1 MRRLLPALA
10 LLLAAP
16 SWGQS
21 GVRLFSALDARAVEV
36 GGAVELTVEALAT
49 APTARDRDALRAAF
63 DDLDVDA
70 QVRPALRVADAG
82 GVEVRV
88 FGDVVQVR
96 RRVSLEVVDPA
107 VREVPALRIGAA
119 WRTRAQPLRAYASGA
134 AAREAGRAVVAVTAV
149 GEVGGVPFERAGS
162 AFLVGDDALVT
173 AYHVVVG
180 AGRVRVRLPD
190 GRETVTD
197 AALALDP
204 ARDVAVLHLDG
215 ARRAGLRPLALA
227 PAGAPGDVA
236 FTAGWHAGRQAPT
249 AARRFPDLVVPDGRV
264 RLSANAVRPG
274 DSGGPL
280 LDEAGRVL
288 GVVTSG
294 RSVDGDPDL
303 LAAPVCLAADARPA
317 LARSGRP
324 VPLARALSGA
334 EGGAAARVHAAIGAL
349 AVLPDRRPHLADLL
363 AAVRRAPGAPALQYL
378 AGTVLDEG
386 GADDGAADALRAAY
400 AAGFMPAGY
409 SLAHL
414 SLGAGRLREAE
425 ASFARLDGPYAA
437 LGAFG
442 RAQALV
448 AQGRFG
454 AAAAPLDAVLDSDPE
469 FAPALYLL
477 GLVRIAQGRE
487 GDARALVVRLSP
499 RAGWAEAL
507 RLPLLHPALRPVAL
521 EPLPRVPAWRPARR
535 EVAAR

>member
-1 MRRLLPALA
+1 MRVLLPALV

-16 SWGQS
+16 SWAQS

-36 GGAVELTVEALAT
+36 GETVEWTVEALAT
-49 APTARDRDALRAAF
+49 APTAQDRDALRAAF
-63 DDLDVDA
+63 DDLDLDA
-70 QVRPALRVADAG
+70 QVRPALRVADVG
-82 GVEVRV
+82 TVEVRM
-88 FGDVVQVR
+88 FGAVVQVR
-96 RRVSLEVVDPA
+96 RRVTLRVIDAA
-107 VREVPALRIGAA
+107 VREVPAVRVGAGWA
-119 WRTRAQPLRAYASGA
+119 TRPQPLRAYASGA
-134 AAREAGRAVVAVTAV
+134 AAREAGRSVVAVTAV
-149 GEVGGVPFERAGS
+149 GEVDGVPFERAGS
-162 AFLVGDDALVT
+162 AFLVGDGALVT

-180 AGRVRVRLPD
+180 AGHVRVRLPD
-190 GRETVTD
+190 GREATTD
-197 AALALDP
+197 RALALDP
-204 ARDVAVLHLDG
+204 ARDVAVLHLDD
-215 ARRAGLRPLALA
+215 ARRSGLRPLVLA
-227 PAGAPGDVA
+227 PPGAAGDVA
-236 FTAGWHAGRQAPT
+236 FTAGWHARRQAPT

-303 LAAPVCLAADARPA
+303 LTASVCLAADPHPA

-324 VPLARALSGA
+324 VPLARALADA

-349 AVLPDRRPHLADLL
+349 AVLPDRRPRLADLL
-363 AAVRRAPGAPALQYL
+363 DAVRRAPGDPALQYL
-378 AGTVLDEG
+378 AGTALDEG
-386 GADDGAADALRAAY
+386 GADDGAADALRAASD
-400 AAGFMPAGY
+400 AGFTPAAY

-414 SLGAGRLREAE
+414 YVGAGRLAEAE
-425 ASFARLDGPYAA
+425 AAFAPLDGPYTA
-437 LGAFG
+437 LGALG

-454 AAAAPLDAVLDSDPE
+454 EAAAPLDAVLDWDPA

-487 GDARALVVRLSP
+487 AEAGALVVRLRP
-499 RAGWAEAL
+499 RPEWADAL

-521 EPLPRVPAWRPARR
+521 APLPRIPAWQRPRR